1 MLKIKK
7 ITKLDTPEFTV
18 DMEVENTHS
27 YQLSNGWVSH
37 NTVSQLTDTA
47 SGIHPRHDPYYF
59 RRVRSDNKDPL
70 TDHLIA
76 SGIPSEPDVMKPG
89 STTVFTFPKKAPEG
103 AMMRS
108 DVLAIDHLNLWLKY
122 QRHWC
127 EHKPSVTISVQE
139 HEWIAVGAWVWEHF
153 DEVSG
158 ISFLPYD
165 GGTYRQAPYET
176 VTKEQ
181 YEELLNKMP
190 TEIDWTSLVEGEDN
204 VEGTQ
209 TLACTAAGCE
219 L

>member
-1 MLKIKK
+1 MRDVAVDTNKK
-7 ITKLDTPEFTV
+7 IADELGIP
-18 DMEVENTHS
+18 
-27 YQLSNGWVSH
+27 VSASITCVKPSG
-37 NTVSQLTDTA
+37 TVSQLTDTA

-70 TDHLIA
+70 TQHLMNA
-76 SGIPSEPDVMKPG
+76 GIPSEPDVMKPN
-89 STTVFTFPKKAPEG
+89 STTVFTFPKKAPKG

-108 DVLAIDHLNLWLKY
+108 DVSALDHLNLWLQY

-139 HEWIAVGAWVWEHF
+139 HEWLDVGAWVWKHF

-181 YEELLNKMP
+181 YEELLSVMP
-190 TEIDWTSLVEGEDN
+190 KTIDWNMFKEFDDTTEGM
-204 VEGTQ
+204 Q
-209 TLACTAAGCE
+209 QLACTANGCE